1 MRAEKKINRQ
11 LGLYDVEAVSMADLF
26 PKCPKCDKGNL
37 VPFSRGQDIFE
48 IWKCTNCAYTINKR

>member
-1 MRAEKKINRQ
+1 MRERINRPVH
-11 LGLYDVEAVSMADLF
+11 LIDSEAVTTAELF

>member
-1 MRAEKKINRQ
+1 
-11 LGLYDVEAVSMADLF
+11 MADLF